1 MQAHDVPTPGTT
13 HRPARILGTR
23 TPETECASPP
33 PGKAHP
39 WFKSNEKQKLETQ
52 STLKFSEKL
61 ASTERKTAIAAMEIA
76 TPPCLQPFGS
86 EIVCINKALAFFL
99 SLSLDCQMPAVQCPP
114 FAVKF
119 KAMRLTE
126 CNLLALKYARPTI
139 CFSSL
144 PGWGSHS
151 MAFLNSQRRSQLPW
165 VTKQQECG
173 RWVAAGADG
182 RATSTVAVVQRKN
195 PPANLKQVAKPSLS
209 CGFVRF
215 YHLYLK
221 MNANL

>member
-13 HRPARILGTR
+13 HRPARILATR
-23 TPETECASPP
+23 TPETKCGSPP
-33 PGKAHP
+33 PGKAHV
-39 WFKSNEKQKLETQ
+39 WFKSNVKQKLETQ
-52 STLKFSEKL
+52 STLNFSEKL
-61 ASTERKTAIAAMEIA
+61 ASTERKTAIATMEIA

-86 EIVCINKALAFFL
+86 EIACINKALAFFL
-99 SLSLDCQMPAVQCPP
+99 SLSLDCQMPAVQCPT

-151 MAFLNSQRRSQLPW
+151 MVFLNSQRRSQLP
-165 VTKQQECG
+165 
-173 RWVAAGADG
+173 
-182 RATSTVAVVQRKN
+182 
-195 PPANLKQVAKPSLS
+195 
-209 CGFVRF
+209 
-215 YHLYLK
+215 
-221 MNANL
+221 